1 MEIDPDLVA
10 RITQEVAS
18 QVTAKLTSATRA
30 PAMLVRE
37 IWSAWAPMVTKRKDQ
52 LVVEAHSWYVHE
64 MRFQGPD
71 GETTLGDLRWDDCKS
86 PVVDAWR
93 SALEVSKDRRF
104 KDQDKAPVICGAT
117 RNRVL
122 NTVQSMFTWA
132 LERNPPLVRS
142 NPLSGSSREDESEG
156 EREGWFTED
165 QFRQFVAH
173 ARPLLKRMATVS
185 YRCGG
190 MRNTEVRT
198 LRKRDI
204 DWENGFILI
213 RSSRHKNKRMKQIPT
228 TPDVMEILRAQAA
241 LAPGEFLF
249 FNPRDPAGGPV
260 PPGTFAEWVRKARKS
275 SGVDLLGE
283 APVFH
288 HLRHSFGMHM
298 LMKGANPLHVM
309 DVLGVTSPRVARRYM
324 KLAGEAF
331 EVMRDKMTERWT
343 GRKDPVA
350 SAPATPKVAASDDE

>member
-1 MEIDPDLVA
+1 MDVDPDLVA
-10 RITQEVAS
+10 RIAREVA
-18 QVTAKLTSATRA
+18 AKLTAETRP
-30 PAMLVRE
+30 PALRVSE
-37 IWSAWAPMVTKRKDQ
+37 LWSAWIVVAARRPDW
-52 LVVEAHSWYVHE
+52 LVVQAHAWYVNE
-64 MRFQGPD
+64 MRFEGPGGD
-71 GETTLGDLRWDDCKS
+71 ETALGDLRWDECTSD
-86 PVVDAWR
+86 VVDAWR
-93 SALEVSKDRRF
+93 GALERSKDRRF
-104 KDQDKAPVICGAT
+104 KDQDKAPPIGPAT
-117 RNRVL
+117 RNRII
-122 NTVQSMFTWA
+122 NSVQSMFTWSA
-132 LERNPPLVRS
+132 ERKPPLVRF
-142 NPLSGSSREDESEG
+142 NPLAGSHREDESAG

-165 QFRQFVAH
+165 QFKQFTAH
-173 ARPLLKRMATVS
+173 ARPLLKKMATVS

-190 MRNTEVRT
+190 LRNSEVRT

-228 TPDVMEILRAQAA
+228 TPDVMELLRAQAVG
-241 LAPGEFLF
+241 APGEFLF
-249 FNPRDPAGGPV
+249 WNERDPSGGPV
-260 PPGTFAEWVRKARKS
+260 PPGTFAEWVRKARKA

-343 GRKDPVA
+343 GRKPPVA
-350 SAPATPKVAASDDE
+350 APPPPPAAASDEDDE